1 MRVVLL
7 YVLAALPA
15 AASALEYRHGTSFLA
30 PLAYPE
36 GFEHFRWVNPDA
48 PKGGTLRL
56 AAAGTYDSFNH
67 FIHRGRPPTQA
78 NIVEDHENL
87 NMIYDTLLE
96 EAPDEATGH
105 YGRLAEGVAVA
116 DDYSWV
122 AFKLREGAYWH
133 DGAPLTA
140 DDVIFSFDTFKTHG
154 AATIRTSL
162 ADVARIERIGEREV
176 RYVMRE
182 GAVSNPNIPLYIGKL
197 PVLPKHYWAER
208 DPSLTT
214 VTPPLGS
221 GPYRVADHRIG
232 RYVIYERVADYWGRD
247 LPVNRGRWNFGRIR
261 YDYFRDGDVGREA
274 LVAGVLD
281 VRPESEA
288 RAWATAYD
296 GIPPVEA
303 GLLERELV
311 DIARPTGLWFPVIWN
326 QRQPRFQDIRVREAL
341 WLLHDFPWINR
352 VLLFDYYSHGSSIFH
367 DTEMSQHGLPSEA
380 ELELLE
386 PLRELVPGRVFTD
399 VYGPPDT
406 SGYGPG
412 RHNMHRALELFEEA
426 GWVLRDGRLVHAVTG
441 ERFQIEFVVVSVALV
456 RALMPYMDALRRIGI
471 EASARHVEV
480 SNYLYRMRTR
490 AFDGSMTTIRPDNI
504 PGTMLRNTFASSSA
518 DLDFSQNW
526 AGIRDPAV
534 DALIDRVME
543 AETHEQFLAA
553 TRALDRVLLW
563 GFHFVPGMAQ
573 PGYRLVWWDRF
584 GRPEHGPLQRFVHF
598 DAWWLDAER
607 SSRVDRR
614 LATLEQD

>member
-1 MRVVLL
+1 
-7 YVLAALPA
+7 
-15 AASALEYRHGTSFLA
+15 
-30 PLAYPE
+30 
-36 GFEHFRWVNPDA
+36 
-48 PKGGTLRL
+48 
-56 AAAGTYDSFNH
+56 
-67 FIHRGRPPTQA
+67 
-78 NIVEDHENL
+78 
-87 NMIYDTLLE
+87 
-96 EAPDEATGH
+96 
-105 YGRLAEGVAVA
+105 
-116 DDYSWV
+116 
-122 AFKLREGAYWH
+122 
-133 DGAPLTA
+133 
-140 DDVIFSFDTFKTHG
+140 
-154 AATIRTSL
+154 
-162 ADVARIERIGEREV
+162 
-176 RYVMRE
+176 
-182 GAVSNPNIPLYIGKL
+182 
-197 PVLPKHYWAER
+197 
-208 DPSLTT
+208 
-214 VTPPLGS
+214 
-221 GPYRVADHRIG
+221 
-232 RYVIYERVADYWGRD
+232 
-247 LPVNRGRWNFGRIR
+247 
-261 YDYFRDGDVGREA
+261 
-274 LVAGVLD
+274 
-281 VRPESEA
+281 
-288 RAWATAYD
+288 
-296 GIPPVEA
+296 
-303 GLLERELV
+303 V